1 MNRSKKLITSLF
13 AIAFATAILGV
24 SASAQA
30 QDSTPPPPSEPPP
43 ATHSSG
49 GGSISLA
56 GGAGIGV
63 GASLTL
69 TGRGPGGVPSGQ
81 FVYDV
86 ALFHIEGLFGFFSQ
100 NVGPMANTRQT
111 EWVFGVGGWYHLHR
125 GSSSDFSLG
134 AVIAIDTVSGGGASN
149 TITSFEPGA
158 QARAFV
164 TPNVA
169 VFGRVGFGFNFGD
182 TGNGTQIGLGG
193 QPLAAFGFTYFFR

>member
-1 MNRSKKLITSLF
+1 MKRNKKLITSLL
-13 AIAFATAILGV
+13 ATAILGV

-30 QDSTPPPPSEPPP
+30 QDSPTPPPSEPPP
-43 ATHSSG
+43 AAHSSG
-49 GGSISLA
+49 GNSISLS

-69 TGRGPGGVPSGQ
+69 TGRGPAGIPSGQ

-100 NVGPMANTRQT
+100 EVGVGGGMNQRQT
-111 EWVFGVGGWYHLHR
+111 EWVFGAGGWYHLHR
-125 GSSSDFSLG
+125 GASSDFSLG
-134 AVIAIDTVSGGGASN
+134 AVIAIDTISGLGPS
-149 TITSFEPGA
+149 TTVTSFEPGA
-158 QARAFV
+158 QVRAFV

-193 QPLAAFGFTYFFR
+193 QPTGSFGFTYFFR